1 MHLFKTRMLTL
12 FRNKIVIFWSLIF
25 PIVLSTFY
33 SLAFSNLN
41 TTTIFDT
48 ISIAVVDSEEMN
60 QVLLGF
66 LEEAKFDEEKNMF
79 KVNLKS
85 EEEAKDLLED
95 NKVVG
100 VISTNQDSVTLMVNN
115 SGLNQTIVKT
125 FLDEYLQTTTAVMDI
140 VVLSGSNPED
150 IINELYSN
158 TSYIDDGSNEYSG
171 INMLLIMYFSVIG
184 MALIYGGFWG
194 TDNIL
199 NLQANMS
206 TKGIRVA
213 VSPVNRIKIIL
224 IFTACAFLIHFGI
237 ISIVLLY
244 MRFILGVEFGDKT
257 LYILLVCVLGSL
269 TGITFGSF
277 VAISLKKASEGVK
290 IMTTVLVGVV
300 GGFLSGMMVVD
311 MKYIIQTKAPIL
323 QYINPVGVITDS
335 LHSLNYFGATSRFFT
350 NIGILCV
357 MIIAFTIGT
366 YLFYRRD
373 SYESI

>member
-85 EEEAKDLLED
+85 EKEAKDLLED

-150 IINELYSN
+150 IINEL
-158 TSYIDDGSNEYSG
+158 
-171 INMLLIMYFSVIG
+171 
-184 MALIYGGFWG
+184 
-194 TDNIL
+194 
-199 NLQANMS
+199 
-206 TKGIRVA
+206 
-213 VSPVNRIKIIL
+213 
-224 IFTACAFLIHFGI
+224 
-237 ISIVLLY
+237 
-244 MRFILGVEFGDKT
+244 
-257 LYILLVCVLGSL
+257 
-269 TGITFGSF
+269 
-277 VAISLKKASEGVK
+277 
-290 IMTTVLVGVV
+290 
-300 GGFLSGMMVVD
+300 
-311 MKYIIQTKAPIL
+311 
-323 QYINPVGVITDS
+323 
-335 LHSLNYFGATSRFFT
+335 
-350 NIGILCV
+350 
-357 MIIAFTIGT
+357 
-366 YLFYRRD
+366 
-373 SYESI
+373 